1 MIIYKI
7 IILWGRLAR
16 YTQLSWHVLVLAKHP
31 GVAWT
36 SGLLNTADQMTEYQA
51 SKQARIDNE
60 AGRLASLRA
69 NESLP
74 LVSAQVSRL
83 VAWLAYVPT
92 KASPW

>member
-1 MIIYKI
+1 
-7 IILWGRLAR
+7 
-16 YTQLSWHVLVLAKHP
+16 
-31 GVAWT
+31 
-36 SGLLNTADQMTEYQA
+36 MTEYQA